1 MIIRTAV
8 IVAAIAFVPG
18 LALAQGATQRGA
30 ADGAAAGGQIGGPV
44 GAAVGGTV
52 GAAVGAAVDIPAA
65 VIGTITGAH
74 QPSVVVEEEIVVGR
88 PLPRG
93 VELYP
98 VPNYR
103 QYRYAVVNDHRVIV
117 EPRTRRVL
125 RIID

>member
-1 MIIRTAV
+1 MTIRTAV
-8 IVAAIAFVPG
+8 IVAAVALTPG

-30 ADGAAAGGQIGGPV
+30 ADGAAAGGQLGGPL

-65 VIGTITGAH
+65 VIGTITGAPH
-74 QPSVVVEEEIVVGR
+74 PSVVVEEEVVVGR
-88 PLPRG
+88 PLPRH

-125 RIID
+125 RIIE